1 MIPSQGVGGH
11 CPRRPATACR
21 SPCAHA
27 ALFLRVA
34 VTALLRGSPP
44 PTHSQPARGSC
55 AGHGPASD
63 LPITYQRREAPFRPE
78 GEAGTVVRAGVARPG
93 LPCRTGQRGPA
104 AERPLSPLGLQVPE
118 FSRCVGAAGGSRAQ
132 LCVLG
137 GFRGGAGGLACAPGA
152 SALQPHAEEAPSRH
166 HRHTWWRCR
175 PQLVLPRFLHLS
187 IEGLTITGARKRL
200 LGKVNSV
207 ATEGDVFC
215 SKDTCQTSS

>member
-1 MIPSQGVGGH
+1 MAIAPDVRPRPAGLRALMPPCFCEWLSLLCSGD
-11 CPRRPATACR
+11 PRRPHTASQR
-21 SPCAHA
+21 EA
-27 ALFLRVA
+27 RVQDT
-34 VTALLRGSPP
+34 V
-44 PTHSQPARGSC
+44 
-55 AGHGPASD
+55 
-63 LPITYQRREAPFRPE
+63 LPVPYQRREAPFRPE

-104 AERPLSPLGLQVPE
+104 AERPLSPSGLQVPE
-118 FSRCVGAAGGSRAQ
+118 FSRCVSVAGGSRAQ

>member
-63 LPITYQRREAPFRPE
+63 LPVPHQRREAPFRPE

-104 AERPLSPLGLQVPE
+104 AERPLSPSGLQVPE
-118 FSRCVGAAGGSRAQ
+118 FSRCVGAAAGSRAQ

-152 SALQPHAEEAPSRH
+152 SALQPHAEEAPSH
-166 HRHTWWRCR
+166 HRHTWWRRR
-175 PQLVLPRFLHLS
+175 PQLVLP
-187 IEGLTITGARKRL
+187 I
-200 LGKVNSV
+200 
-207 ATEGDVFC
+207 
-215 SKDTCQTSS
+215 